1 MPMIVYDLACDA
13 GHRFEAWFA
22 SAEDFERQ
30 SGTPLLTCP
39 SCGSGAVRRVPSAV
53 RTAKHGRDE
62 GPPPTPADHDH
73 GHVAAFP
80 ERQNVMQAL
89 RKLRAQAENVG
100 PRFPEEARR
109 IHYGETARRTIRGQA
124 SPEETEALREEGIEV
139 LSLPMLPPDDVH

>member
-1 MPMIVYDLACDA
+1 
-13 GHRFEAWFA
+13 
-22 SAEDFERQ
+22 
-30 SGTPLLTCP
+30 
-39 SCGSGAVRRVPSAV
+39 V

-89 RKLRAQAENVG
+89 RKLMAQAENVG